1 MSGSSLVV
9 QQIKD
14 LASCCGLGLIPGL
27 GTSNA
32 TDAAKKKKRKEK
44 KEEVWRSVAG
54 GIDLL
59 GL

>member
-32 TDAAKKKKRKEK
+32 TDAAKKKEKKRKEK
-44 KEEVWRSVAG
+44 RSLEVSSRWH
-54 GIDLL
+54 
-59 GL
+59 